1 MQAIAGVEHMFH
13 RLFLCACVHFGLR
26 VSALEIGCSIG
37 VETSKREKWIPHS
50 NSASGMILEGSS
62 EWTTGPGHLREDI
75 RSNFSRA
82 SFEMSVE

>member
-1 MQAIAGVEHMFH
+1 MQAIAGVERMFH
-13 RLFLCACVHFGLR
+13 RLVLCACVLLR
-26 VSALEIGCSIG
+26 LVVSIG